1 MAVQLQLL
9 LDDAERVVTQ
19 EHVDGSVRAND
30 QKPCRFSPPSKRR
43 YEVEGRIIAPV
54 QIFEPDN
61 ERVLSSQYCQ
71 RLGQFPQ
78 HPVPRRAGKLLLKL
92 GALLRL
98 GERGQLHKP
107 HRGELP

>member
-30 QKPCRFSPPSKRR
+30 QKPCRLSPPSKCR
-43 YEVEGRIIAPV
+43 YEVEGRVIAPV

-61 ERVLSSQYCQ
+61 ERVLGSQYFQ

-78 HPVPRRAGKLLLKL
+78 HPVPCRARQLLLQL
-92 GALLRL
+92 GALRRL
-98 GERGQLHKP
+98 GERGQLQQRHG
-107 HRGELP
+107 GELT